1 MPLFRRGDY
10 DVVVFQALKE
20 VEVAVRKASNA
31 KKAGYPGSEVGTA
44 LMRKAFHPETGP
56 LFGRVVVPAE
66 REAVMHLF
74 SGAIGHA
81 KNPTSHRDVAINAQE
96 AARLI
101 IFASHLLDIVEQ
113 RAAKP
118 FSDVG
123 GSMIIHDPK

>member
-1 MPLFRRGDY
+1 VPLFRRGNY
-10 DVVVFQALKE
+10 DVAVFQALKE

-31 KKAGYPGSEVGTA
+31 KKAGYPDSEVGTA

-56 LFGRVVVPAE
+56 LTDRAVVPAE

-74 SGAIGHA
+74 S
-81 KNPTSHRDVAINAQE
+81 
-96 AARLI
+96 
-101 IFASHLLDIVEQ
+101 
-113 RAAKP
+113 